1 MQLPP
6 LTLTGRTILT
16 GATTIGAIGG
26 AFGMALPAAAQT
38 MDVTV
43 TIPRLTVAEYHKPY
57 VAIWVEGAG
66 GPRTI
71 AVWYDFDMK
80 ANEGTKW
87 LRDVRQWWR
96 VAGRSLRMPADGIT
110 GATRAPGPQ
119 RISFAAG
126 RAPFGTLAPGQY
138 TLVVEAAREVGG
150 RELVRLPFAWPPR
163 PGQTLR
169 AAGSAELGAVT
180 VTFGR

>member
-1 MQLPP
+1 MQITHRIVL
-6 LTLTGRTILT
+6 
-16 GATTIGAIGG
+16 GAATAGLSS
-26 AFGMALPAAAQT
+26 AFATPALAQT

-57 VAIWVEGAG
+57 VAIWLEPAS
-66 GPRTI
+66 GPARTL

-80 ANEGTKW
+80 NNEGTKW

-96 VAGRSLRMPADGIT
+96 ISGRSMSFPADGIT

-119 RISFAAG
+119 KVSFTAG
-126 RAPFGTLAPGQY
+126 RGPLGAMAPGQY

-150 RELVRLPFAWPPR
+150 RELVRVPFAWPPR
-163 PGQTLR
+163 AGQTAR
-169 AAGSAELGAVT
+169 ASGSAELGAVSIA
-180 VTFGR
+180 FRR